1 MKILFENKQ
10 LNEGPGA
17 GYTVS
22 GTLTNVKVNKIEYI
36 NKIDKNSDLVEYEV
50 GVDAYA
56 DFDEV
61 SANSY
66 YYGGTIDSTP
76 VAISRV
82 VVEFDDGDITE
93 DDIKWAIDRAKIEAN
108 LGGGWSHSTFDG
120 KIDVDYMSIENA
132 SCLNAISFEFV
143 DKGDVAYLDMAVQ
156 GDEEEDFDESLKED
170 ITDDIK
176 KETDDALTNGSTK
189 EMSNVIF
196 DTLFGNTHY
205 PQFDFSKVEN
215 QEVDANKGQIVFD
228 YMGHEYKITIEETSD
243 NFTESY
249 SKSLTEDFDDDE
261 RVNALAE
268 YLGIDPSE
276 ISNTYDY
283 EFETPE
289 GDYYVVTEDEAEE
302 LAKEDIRS
310 LYDDLG
316 LESFTTYFRDW
327 IIMNALDNDWFE
339 DAIRESYE
347 SYVEDIE
354 DEASSMGYDNRL
366 IEEMHDHQVL
376 SDDDF
381 EEDEDGMPNLRELKE
396 GIDIDDLKEEFID
409 LLVENAGNAVDY
421 CGDNYGWD
429 WVAEMASQHNLID
442 MDEVVE
448 QCIYEDGIAH
458 FIARYDG
465 EEIELENGLYAYRT
479 N

>member
-1 MKILFENKQ
+1 MKEIEWLLDGIIAIGPDDKINDQTDWKRLYTSASRIKKQ
-10 LNEGPGA
+10 L
-17 GYTVS
+17 
-22 GTLTNVKVNKIEYI
+22 
-36 NKIDKNSDLVEYEV
+36 DKN
-50 GVDAYA
+50 
-56 DFDEV
+56 
-61 SANSY
+61 
-66 YYGGTIDSTP
+66 
-76 VAISRV
+76 
-82 VVEFDDGDITE
+82 
-93 DDIKWAIDRAKIEAN
+93 
-108 LGGGWSHSTFDG
+108 
-120 KIDVDYMSIENA
+120 
-132 SCLNAISFEFV
+132 
-143 DKGDVAYLDMAVQ
+143 
-156 GDEEEDFDESLKED
+156 
-170 ITDDIK
+170 
-176 KETDDALTNGSTK
+176 
-189 EMSNVIF
+189 
-196 DTLFGNTHY
+196 
-205 PQFDFSKVEN
+205 PQEI
-215 QEVDANKGQIVFD
+215 QE
-228 YMGHEYKITIEETSD
+228 
-243 NFTESY
+243 
-249 SKSLTEDFDDDE
+249 SKSLTESFDDED
-261 RVNALAE
+261 RIQALAE

-289 GDYYVVTEDEAEE
+289 GDYYVVTQEEAEQ
-302 LAKEDIRS
+302 LAKEDIEN

-339 DAIRESYE
+339 EAVRESYE
-347 SYVEDIE
+347 SYVEAIE

-366 IEEMHDHQVL
+366 IEEIHDHQVL

-381 EEDEDGMPNLRELKE
+381 EEDEDGEPNLRELKE
-396 GIDIDDLKEEFID
+396 GIDIDDKKEEFVD

-442 MDEVVE
+442 MDEVVD